1 MNLVKRYVANM
12 LLCILKKATS
22 LCTFGVLSALQLFNV
37 PQLQKLRKICMNLQ
51 LWPNT
56 SHWLSWN
63 ILSWWL
69 DSISSSWACASLLQ
83 PIQVRILTNFYCV
96 RGHEALVGCR
106 RYSLLFF
113 HLVPATWEGMFLD
126 VFGISPKNVLGSALV
141 SSEETG
147 IRETSGGL
155 HLLIWEKYSCLL
167 GFFLSQLQLGFCQI
181 SLHQQ
186 CNFPYVHHKIS
197 VNNIS
202 GQTNVIP
209 KHELSRFCRGDS
221 IFPLS
226 LTTICWEFPSA
237 VSPAPRSQWIQWTD
251 SWHPPQPPSPWT

>member
-1 MNLVKRYVANM
+1 MKPSGYLKQHLTSKSMWSVHPDMSPMNLVKRYVANM

-69 DSISSSWACASLLQ
+69 DSISSFWACASLLQ

-106 RYSLLFF
+106 CYSLLFF
-113 HLVPATWEGMFLD
+113 HLVPATWEGMFLA
-126 VFGISPKNVLGSALV
+126 SLRK
-141 SSEETG
+141 
-147 IRETSGGL
+147 TS
-155 HLLIWEKYSCLL
+155 WD
-167 GFFLSQLQLGFCQI
+167 QL
-181 SLHQQ
+181 
-186 CNFPYVHHKIS
+186 
-197 VNNIS
+197 
-202 GQTNVIP
+202 
-209 KHELSRFCRGDS
+209 
-221 IFPLS
+221 
-226 LTTICWEFPSA
+226 
-237 VSPAPRSQWIQWTD
+237 
-251 SWHPPQPPSPWT
+251 